1 MSLQI
6 AIVGTGKVA
15 MESYLPQLV
24 RHADVNLL
32 YFNRTREKALA
43 LAERFGGRAMDS
55 LAELMRQNPDAVM
68 VLTNETERL
77 QVSQELLELRPRR
90 LSFEKPLSAKLGQA
104 SVSETDF
111 LEAHALL
118 EKAQAVGTQTA
129 MIFNY
134 RFLDQTLKARALIE
148 ELNLG
153 RPVHFTGLVHYAC
166 WSHCIDLMLEMMGS
180 VQTITALRATTRRSV
195 MDAEGI
201 SNVTAAFQFDNDA
214 SGTLIGTGEID
225 FKMPLFELSFAFEHG
240 RLTMRD
246 LDGDLEVLDY
256 HNARHVT
263 HALSRDGSRWDQ
275 YQSSFGKSIAA
286 YLDSLRLGTPAPV
299 PGLAG
304 LRELQFEAALKR
316 SIHQARPIVL
326 EQDFPINPVLLE
338 ALGRA

>member
-15 MESYLPQLV
+15 MDSYLPQLV
-24 RHADVNLL
+24 QHADVKLL
-32 YFNRTREKALA
+32 YFNRTRQKALA

-90 LSFEKPLSAKLGQA
+90 LFFEKPLSAKLGQA

-118 EKAQAVGTQTA
+118 LEAQAVGTQTA
-129 MIFNY
+129 MVFNY
-134 RFLDQTLKARALIE
+134 RFLDQTLKARSLIA

-166 WSHCIDLMLEMMGS
+166 WSHCIDLMLEIMGS
-180 VQTITALRATTRRSV
+180 VQTITALSAKTQRSV
-195 MDAEGI
+195 MGAEGI
-201 SNVTAAFQFDNDA
+201 SNITAAFQFDNDA
-214 SGTLIGTGEID
+214 GGTLIGTGEID
-225 FKMPLFELSFAFEHG
+225 FKLPLFELTFAFEHG
-240 RLTMRD
+240 RIGMRD
-246 LDGDLEVLDY
+246 LDGDLKVLDY
-256 HNARHVT
+256 RNACHIT

-275 YQSSFGKSIAA
+275 YQASFGKSIAA
-286 YLDSLRLGTPAPV
+286 YLDSLRSGTPAPV
-299 PGLAG
+299 PGVAG

-316 SIHQARPIVL
+316 SIHQARPVAL

-338 ALGRA
+338 ALGDA

>member
-24 RHADVNLL
+24 RHADVKLL

-43 LAERFGGRAMDS
+43 LAECFGGHVMDS
-55 LAELMRQNPDAVM
+55 LAELVQQDPDAVM
-68 VLTNETERL
+68 VLTHETERL
-77 QVSQELLELRPRR
+77 QVSQELLEFRPRR
-90 LSFEKPLSAKLGQA
+90 LFFEKPLVAKLGQA

-129 MIFNY
+129 MVFNY

-153 RPVHFTGLVHYAC
+153 KPVHFTGLVHYAC
-166 WSHCIDLMLEMMGS
+166 WSHCIDLLLEIMGS
-180 VQTITALRATTRRSV
+180 VQTITALAATTQRSV
-195 MDAEGI
+195 MGAEGI
-201 SNVTAAFQFDNDA
+201 SNVMAAFQFGNDA

-225 FKMPLFELSFAFEHG
+225 FKLPLFELSFAFEHG
-240 RLTMRD
+240 RISMRD

-256 HNARHVT
+256 RSACQVT

-275 YQSSFGKSIAA
+275 YQASFGKAIAA
-286 YLDSLRLGTPAPV
+286 YLESVRSGTPAPV

-316 SIHQARPIVL
+316 SIHQARPVVL
-326 EQDFPINPVLLE
+326 EQDFPINPILLE
-338 ALGRA
+338 AVGRA